1 MSIPIVRTVLWRL
14 WLAPLFRHWLKL
26 TEGIDPRGDYLGPG
40 LAADAIAAVPLYRS
54 NIPRKVAAPDPRRTR
69 VPVHQIVATKDFYV
83 SPSVLACSEQYVD
96 EFTRSEVAA
105 GRWSP
110 RTHPERVADLIA
122 EGIAAHP
129 NNSARQPTPTVT
141 DRIPEESTT

>member
-1 MSIPIVRTVLWRL
+1 VP
-14 WLAPLFRHWLKL
+14 APSGRPSRSTFEGDGCQWLKL
-26 TEGIDPRGDYLGPG
+26 TEGIDPGGGYPGPG
-40 LAADAIAAVPLYRS
+40 LVADAIAAVPLYRS
-54 NIPRKVAAPDPRRTR
+54 NISRKVAAPDPRRAR

-105 GRWSP
+105 GHWSP

-122 EGIAAHP
+122 DAVAAHHNTP
-129 NNSARQPTPTVT
+129 ARQPTPTVT
-141 DRIPEESTT
+141 DRIPEESIT